1 MRGFHTLA
9 MRSRRILRTAF
20 CFAAGFFAIVSA
32 HAQTPEAKD
41 ERFSKAGVYVVAH
54 DVEKT
59 SKFYES
65 IFARAPTLKTPQFVG
80 FDIAGGLFAVVSRQ
94 AFAPN
99 SVRGDNA
106 IPYIRAK
113 DVVAEYER
121 IKKIAPEALL
131 GRELVHDGPLIL
143 FKMADPDG
151 NVVEFY
157 SFAPPKPQ

>member
-1 MRGFHTLA
+1 MNSFHILA
-9 MRSRRILRTAF
+9 IRSGRLWKAALYL
-20 CFAAGFFAIVSA
+20 AAGCAAIGSA
-32 HAQTPEAKD
+32 YTQTPETRD
-41 ERFSKAGVYVVAH
+41 DRFSKAGVYVVAH

-59 SKFYES
+59 SKFYEG
-65 IFARAPTLKTPQFVG
+65 IFARAPSLKTPQFVG

-121 IKKIAPEALL
+121 IAKLAPEALR
-131 GRELVHDGPLIL
+131 GRKLIHDGPLIL
-143 FKMADPDG
+143 FKMSDPDG

-157 SFAPPKPQ
+157 SFAPPKPK